1 MGLSRQVYWSGLPCP
16 PPGDLP
22 NPGIKP
28 TSFMSPALASGF
40 FTASA
45 TWEDQTGYYELTLN
59 FKRHRQSFP
68 GHRGKKPVCC
78 RTRDEEEFVWEERK
92 SFTKHPVM
100 PGSILHVLLFNKL
113 LCHFFR
119 VQKHFVRFPQ
129 CKHSQLYK
137 TKSTVFVSPHHHP
150 LLLKSAP
157 TMILLYWVN
166 KYVLTMHFLSDPT
179 MTKVRFWCAN

>member
-1 MGLSRQVYWSGLPCP
+1 MCVLSHISHVWLFVTPWIIACQASLSMGLSRQVNWSGLPCP
-16 PPGDLP
+16 APGDLP
-22 NPGIKP
+22 NSGIKP
-28 TSFMSPALASGF
+28 TSLMSPALASGF

-45 TWEDQTGYYELTLN
+45 TWEDQTGYYEFTLN

-113 LCHFFR
+113 LCHSFR
-119 VQKHFVRFPQ
+119 VQKHFVRF
-129 CKHSQLYK
+129 H
-137 TKSTVFVSPHHHP
+137 
-150 LLLKSAP
+150 
-157 TMILLYWVN
+157 TMQTQPAL
-166 KYVLTMHFLSDPT
+166 
-179 MTKVRFWCAN
+179 